1 MTHEQ
6 DADRGLNHVVSTA
19 VVIGGVAAVVAGAA
33 IWLLLTEPVTIV
45 NAVVTGETS
54 PLVRQFARVIYEA
67 MNGLLDY
74 L

>member
-1 MTHEQ
+1 MTHEP

-19 VVIGGVAAVVAGAA
+19 VLIGVGAAVVAGAA

-45 NAVVTGETS
+45 NAVVTGDTS
-54 PLVRQFARVIYEA
+54 PLVRQFAQVIYETIA
-67 MNGLLDY
+67 RLLDY